1 MSKYGV
7 FSGPYFPAF
16 ELNMEIYEVDLRTQ
30 SKCGKIQTRKT
41 PYLDTFHAVYVPVKS
56 ILLEQHCTKNEV
68 SIKDFFN
75 KFPADLVTFTGEILN
90 GKVHFLCSEN
100 FMKSTFEMLFTRF
113 FQSDRLY
120 QFSDTSFSSPS
131 ILVLIY
137 AYNYITLSFC
147 YRRRSVAL

>member
-1 MSKYGV
+1 MELIFPKISSTNITAYKVSKYGV

-16 ELNMEIYEVDLRTQ
+16 ELNMEIYEVNLRTQ

-75 KFPADLVTFTGEILN
+75 KCDQIRS
-90 GKVHFLCSEN
+90 FLRIWSHLLEKFLMEKFISCAV
-100 FMKSTFEMLFTRF
+100 K
-113 FQSDRLY
+113 
-120 QFSDTSFSSPS
+120 
-131 ILVLIY
+131 
-137 AYNYITLSFC
+137 
-147 YRRRSVAL
+147 AL